1 MKEEL
6 TEYETKLLFLM
17 ENCGRWDG
25 LFQSLTTGIPC
36 VIIMALGYHFQS
48 WMAIIAGV
56 ITYTGIRLWTVLQ
69 QDAMTPH
76 IRSAINKLR
85 MEPQE
90 FRSAEPEERGPVD

>member
-6 TEYETKLLFLM
+6 TEYETKLLFQM
-17 ENCGRWDG
+17 ENSGRWDG

-36 VIIMALGYHFQS
+36 AIIIALGIHFQS

-56 ITYTGIRLWTVLQ
+56 ITYSGIRLWTVLQ

-76 IRSAINKLR
+76 ISSAIKKLR
-85 MEPQE
+85 TESQQYSRTEP
-90 FRSAEPEERGPVD
+90 RVRGPVD